1 MTLQNFSSN
10 AESHARTFSTTRLLV
25 KCTLLTLVL
34 IAHCTHISDFAPMI
48 RWKHLHYLETKV
60 GISNLQVWV
69 KSFFFPCKCIFIF
82 LFCNIEMF
90 FMTIFLVENWKRR
103 GITIKQEAILRTKQY
118 ILGNLIYCTFYIV
131 MGYNFWKNGF
141 VDRRTTHS

>member
-48 RWKHLHYLETKV
+48 WWKCVFIILFWNIVIFSITK
-60 GISNLQVWV
+60 
-69 KSFFFPCKCIFIF
+69 
-82 LFCNIEMF
+82 
-90 FMTIFLVENWKRR
+90 FLVKNWKRKGNNNYTR
-103 GITIKQEAILRTKQY
+103 SHFEDEILTVKQY
-118 ILGNLIYCTFYIV
+118 IILSKTLWVTWFIAHFILWWDTIFEKTCLLIEGPLIAKKV
-131 MGYNFWKNGF
+131 RGWW
-141 VDRRTTHS
+141 